1 MKIDKDKQ
9 LLGERKDVADPVLKT
24 IKKYSAHRS
33 ILRIKE
39 KMNDNVFSFR
49 SVTYEEIVNEIKSL
63 GTLQN
68 QRSQKIL
75 PLK

>member
-9 LLGERKDVADPVLKT
+9 LLVERNDVVDPVLKT
-24 IKKYSAHRS
+24 IKKYSAHPS

-49 SVTYEEIVNEIKSL
+49 NVTYEEIVNEIKSL

-68 QRSQKIL
+68 N
-75 PLK
+75 

>member
-9 LLGERKDVADPVLKT
+9 LLVERNDVVDPVLKT
-24 IKKYSAHRS
+24 IKKYSAHPS

-39 KMNDNVFSFR
+39 KMNDNVFFFR
-49 SVTYEEIVNEIKSL
+49 NVTYEEIVNEIKIL

-68 QRSQKIL
+68 QRSQKVL